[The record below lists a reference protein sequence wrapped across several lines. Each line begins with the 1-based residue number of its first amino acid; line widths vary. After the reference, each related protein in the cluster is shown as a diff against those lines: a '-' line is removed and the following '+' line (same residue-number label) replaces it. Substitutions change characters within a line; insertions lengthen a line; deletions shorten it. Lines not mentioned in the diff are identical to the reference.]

1 MSSTYSSY
9 NSQKGKVNFSNIW
22 IFIYLRIC
30 MDVYRIR
37 DKRRKSQRGTTISL
51 ISSHISQIITLKD
64 RTITIDF
71 LLFFP
76 LAGNNVRLT
85 TRFGIYSIF

>member
-1 MSSTYSSY
+1 
-9 NSQKGKVNFSNIW
+9 
-22 IFIYLRIC
+22 

-37 DKRRKSQRGTTISL
+37 DKRRKLQRGTTISL
-51 ISSHISQIITLKD
+51 ISQIITLKD

-76 LAGNNVRLT
+76 FAGNNVRLT